1 MERVWRFRRWT
12 PQDPAE
18 TEQMII
24 SYAQRREDILLWRA
38 LAGIE
43 HGFYIDVGAN
53 DPTLDSVTRLF
64 YERGW
69 SGINVEPSPAWFDRL
84 TTERP
89 RDVNLR
95 LALSDRQGSAE
106 FHEIVGT
113 GLSTVSEIFAA
124 RHVEAGFERRTYD
137 VPTETLAAVCR
148 EHVRGDIHFLKIDVE
163 GAEEAVLRGAD
174 FKTFRPWIVLV
185 EATEP
190 NSDTPTHGPWDPL
203 LRESGYVFTLFDGL
217 NRFYVADERPELS
230 RFFAFPAD
238 DYALAASLRER
249 DDLVSQLKSAT
260 MRLGGGGDEPSG

>member
-1 MERVWRFRRWT
+1 
-12 PQDPAE
+12 
-18 TEQMII
+18 MII
-24 SYAQRREDILLWRA
+24 SYAQRREDVLLFRA

-53 DPTLDSVTRLF
+53 DPTFDSVTRLF

-84 TTERP
+84 TAERP

-95 LALSDRQGSAE
+95 LALSDRQGSTE

-113 GLSTVSEIFAA
+113 GLSTVSETFAA

-137 VPTETLAAVCR
+137 VPTETLAAVCK
-148 EHVRGDIHFLKIDVE
+148 EHVRGDIHFLKVDVE

-174 FKTFRPWIVLV
+174 SVSYRPWIVLV

-190 NSDTPTHGPWDPL
+190 NSDTPTHEEWDPL

-217 NRFYVADERPELS
+217 NRFYVAAERSELCP
-230 RFFAFPAD
+230 FLAFPAD
-238 DYALAASLRER
+238 DYVLAATLRER
-249 DDLVSQLKSAT
+249 DGLLSQLKSAE
-260 MRLGGGGDEPSG
+260 MRLGQGEDGPSG